1 MIASSRRRII
11 ICLDTVLLII
21 FILLLSPRLTG
32 LPLHEVLGIIFFIPI
47 IIHLLIAWPWIQ
59 SVTKKFFKTASRRTH
74 FNFFLNTILFILVIT
89 ELVSGFV
96 ISQVVLPG
104 LGIKTLNDKSWRSV
118 HNLTLN
124 YTLLFAGLHIAINWG
139 WIVSVFK
146 KRLNIPGQSG
156 EIFSFKFKS
165 IFVRICILIAATGLI
180 AIVLYSIIGKPSLT
194 RLYNHNEIA
203 RFHPSFDHGI
213 VQFLGE
219 TFLLVVVA
227 FIARKW
233 LRIRL

>member
-1 MIASSRRRII
+1 MIASPRRRFI
-11 ICLDTVLLII
+11 ICLDTILLII

-47 IIHLLIAWPWIQ
+47 VLHLLIAWPWIQ
-59 SVTKKFFKTASRRTH
+59 NSTKKFFKTVSHRTR
-74 FNFFLNTILFILVIT
+74 FNFFLNTILFMLVIM

-96 ISQVVLPG
+96 ISQVALPN
-104 LGIKTLNDKSWRSV
+104 LGIKTINDRSWRAV

-124 YTLLFAGLHIAINWG
+124 FTMLFAGLHIAVNWR
-139 WIVSVFK
+139 WIVAAFSKRIRVPKQNSQVFSNK
-146 KRLNIPGQSG
+146 IR
-156 EIFSFKFKS
+156 S
-165 IFVRICILIAATGLI
+165 ILVRIGILILATFLI
-180 AIVLYSIIGKPSLT
+180 SIVLYSIIGKPSIT
-194 RLYNHNEIA
+194 RLYDQNEIA
-203 RFHPSFDHGI
+203 RFYPSLGHGI

-219 TFLLVVVA
+219 AFLLAIVA